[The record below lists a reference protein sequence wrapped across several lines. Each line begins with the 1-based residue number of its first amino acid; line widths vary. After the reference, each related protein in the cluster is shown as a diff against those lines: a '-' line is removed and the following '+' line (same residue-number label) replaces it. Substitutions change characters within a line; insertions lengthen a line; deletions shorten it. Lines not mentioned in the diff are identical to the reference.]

1 MLDIYVINIK
11 ERSDRWNHILKT
23 FGNDFN
29 LINVEAIKHQ
39 EGWKGCFLSHKK
51 CLNIAKEKGLKNI
64 IVMEDDCNIFCDNFV
79 ERLMIIKKYLDNNDD
94 WYIFLGGTFKT
105 ETYNVLNKI
114 KYENINLLEISY
126 GYCMHFVIYN
136 NKSYDYILDTEI
148 IEPIDHVWPKLFNA
162 IISIPFIATQI
173 DNYSDIENKVQNSF
187 RKKIKITNKRLLEYS
202 KKI

>member
-105 ETYNVLNKI
+105 EIYNVLNKI

-126 GYCMHFVIYN
+126 GYCMHLVIYN

-173 DNYSDIENKVQNSF
+173 DNYSDIENKIQNSF
-187 RKKIKITNKRLLEYS
+187 RKKIKITNNRLLEYS